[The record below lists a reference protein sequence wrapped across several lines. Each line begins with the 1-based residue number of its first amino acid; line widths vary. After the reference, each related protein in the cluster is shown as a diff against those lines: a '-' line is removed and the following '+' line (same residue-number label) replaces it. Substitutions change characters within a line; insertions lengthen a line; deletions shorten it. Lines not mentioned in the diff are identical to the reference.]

1 MGKERGKGKV
11 SFKKVVM
18 GNVNYESENDFWAE
32 KKLRIMEIFE
42 KDWMK
47 KIIGWQR
54 YLRMIG

>member
-47 KIIGWQR
+47 KIFEKD
-54 YLRMIG
+54 RMRKIF